1 MAVTTPWAQP
11 EPNESENYEPKPTL
25 GNATVAGLQSA
36 GAGVF
41 VATIQNA
48 LGTHG
53 HGAAGVFTR
62 YGSTIGLFGEW
73 AGIINTLD
81 DAQCIVYSCY
91 GCNIRGNRSHCCQ
104 HSGDRGFSERC
115 GGCLCCWLPC
125 GYPWYVDGPFGLVH
139 SSHHHPCFIQ
149 LALYQW
155 PWVLAP
161 YSQPPSAPSTML
173 GRALQEMCRTSP
185 QRSEGNGSSS
195 RSLSLHQGQPS
206 ENDIDML

>member
-1 MAVTTPWAQP
+1 MAVTTPWVQP

-73 AGIINTLD
+73 AGIMNTLD
-81 DAQCIVYSCY
+81 DA
-91 GCNIRGNRSHCCQ
+91 
-104 HSGDRGFSERC
+104 
-115 GGCLCCWLPC
+115 
-125 GYPWYVDGPFGLVH
+125 
-139 SSHHHPCFIQ
+139 
-149 LALYQW
+149 
-155 PWVLAP
+155 
-161 YSQPPSAPSTML
+161 
-173 GRALQEMCRTSP
+173 
-185 QRSEGNGSSS
+185 
-195 RSLSLHQGQPS
+195 
-206 ENDIDML
+206 